1 MYAFK
6 YACVIFKKISRSK
19 QINNS
24 KVPAIMQKKTRSLLE
39 ELDAMYID
47 RDQRHVI
54 ESRAS
59 NIIASAIRLV
69 EQIEQSYTPEQAENL
84 TRKLLN
90 AIKLKDPGK
99 FTRTV
104 RKTDANT

>member
-1 MYAFK
+1 
-6 YACVIFKKISRSK
+6 
-19 QINNS
+19 
-24 KVPAIMQKKTRSLLE
+24 MQKKTRSLLE
-39 ELDAMYID
+39 ELDAMYIE

-69 EQIEQSYTPEQAENL
+69 EHIEQNYPADQAENL